1 MALHGNVI
9 ITDYINYTD
18 MCNISSNVD
27 REHNFNATL
36 AFFVFKKWQ
45 NNVIT
50 NISIVTSKYDLTG
63 SRYSD
68 TVPFTDFQ
76 RISMYKLMFNINFNC
91 IYIFLKTLTYKKKNI
106 ACCSLEKAQ
115 HVPKFCL

>member
-18 MCNISSNVD
+18 MLHISSIVD
-27 REHNFNATL
+27 KIHNCNATL
-36 AFFVFKKWQ
+36 VYFVFKKWQ

-50 NISIVTSKYDLTG
+50 KISTVTSKYDVTR

-68 TVPFTDFQ
+68 TLPFTDSQ
-76 RISMYKLMFNINFNC
+76 RISI
-91 IYIFLKTLTYKKKNI
+91 
-106 ACCSLEKAQ
+106 KA
-115 HVPKFCL
+115 